1 MTKKLY
7 LDDPYRKEFKANVMD
22 SKENKVILDQTCFYP
37 TSGGQPCDLGYLN
50 GVKVL
55 DVYKEGDEIV
65 HLLENQI
72 EEKYVKGI
80 IDWGRRFENMQ
91 QHTGQH
97 ILSQSFVIF
106 FGKKAYSTSLH
117 IGESHNKIDIFGEYT
132 KKDIETVENL
142 ANDIVF
148 ENRKVKCYFAEREEI
163 KDRLRK
169 IPEGIKKLRI
179 VEIEDF
185 DLTACGGTH
194 LLNTGEIGLIKITDF
209 IKKGEFTRLEFVCG
223 LKALK
228 DYRCR
233 NHEFKKAVNLLNSQ
247 NISEEIE
254 KIQNER
260 KDLIKKIRHLEENLS
275 DYEVSKMI
283 KNSEKI
289 GKYKLIMKVYKDR
302 DIESLIKKF
311 DQENIIV
318 FLANKKNSYI
328 MGFSRIK
335 EINMGKIM
343 RNIGKFIDGG
353 GGGNENLGKA
363 GGKNSEGIEEAFN
376 FLRKEFKKIIS

>member
-7 LDDPYRKEFKANVMD
+7 LDDPYRKEFEANVMD

-106 FGKKAYSTSLH
+106 FDKKAYSTSLH

-209 IKKGEFTRLEFVCG
+209 IKKREFTRLEFVCG

-254 KIQNER
+254 KVQNER

-275 DYEVSKMI
+275 DYEVSEMI

-289 GKYKLIMKVYKDR
+289 GKYKLIMKAYKDR
-302 DIESLIKKF
+302 DIGSLIKKF
-311 DQENIIV
+311 DQEDIIV
-318 FLANKKNSYI
+318 LLANKKNSYI

-363 GGKNSEGIEEAFN
+363 GGKNSEGIEEAFD